1 MKSNKQCKVK
11 MLPAP
16 PQLLILLYYNIT
28 YITGVLG
35 DPNWHT
41 VPHQELWD
49 NKVPVLKGFH
59 EH

>member
-1 MKSNKQCKVK
+1 

-16 PQLLILLYYNIT
+16 PQLLILLHYNIT

-35 DPNWHT
+35 DPNRHT

-59 EH
+59 EHWP